1 MRYSLDSDNTD
12 EALPMPSVFLQCL
25 ELGIPPQSTDEPLV
39 ETVAAYRIHI
49 HSESKKKPCHHAFIR
64 NFNKC
69 WPIFKILSLL
79 YSPRNLQQNSCH
91 IAHHTLGVSLYY
103 LAKNR
108 NLQKFCCI

>member
-49 HSESKKKPCHHAFIR
+49 HSESKKNRATMHSFV
-64 NFNKC
+64 
-69 WPIFKILSLL
+69 
-79 YSPRNLQQNSCH
+79 
-91 IAHHTLGVSLYY
+91 TLTNVGRFS
-103 LAKNR
+103 
-108 NLQKFCCI
+108 KFFHCCILQEICNKTHATLPTTP